1 MRILFLERGRLW
13 SYGLPDGL
21 RDLGHEVKVSGPVEQ
36 RRLIRLLTSFEP
48 DLLVSVGWG
57 PDHTK
62 AKQRMVRRLATRFH
76 IPLVYWSTE
85 DPNFTD
91 VFTLPLLRRMKPDH
105 TFTISEK
112 TAKRFKKMGYAA
124 DYLDYAFHPRVHFRT
139 KFRAKYRTDIAV
151 IANAYPDV
159 LRKYPKLYRRQSLR
173 ILVRPLLKQ
182 GYRIDFY
189 GRNWSRMK
197 PFLGRSIPKSSIKRC
212 IPYKKA
218 NQVFSSA
225 KIVLGLQNY
234 TDMLTQRTFE
244 TLGSEGFFLT
254 SDTPAVRALL
264 KPGRDVV
271 VSSSPLQTLAK
282 VRYYLKHDKERERI
296 RRNGRKAIAK
306 HNYTERAKSML
317 NILRKKGLLK

>member
-1 MRILFLERGRLW
+1 MNILFLERGKLW

-21 RDLGHEVKVSGPVEQ
+21 RDLGHNVKMSGPVEEG
-36 RRLIRLLTSFEP
+36 RLIRLLTSFKP
-48 DLLVSVGWG
+48 NLLISVGWG
-57 PDHTK
+57 LDHTK
-62 AKQRMVRRLATRFH
+62 SKQRMVRKLATQFK

-85 DPNFTD
+85 DPNFTK

-112 TAKRFKKMGYAA
+112 TAKKFKKMGYAA
-124 DYLDYAFHPRVHFRT
+124 DFLDYGYHPKVHFRT
-139 KFRAKYRTDIAV
+139 KIRAKYQTDIAV

-173 ILVRPLLKQ
+173 ILVHPLLKH
-182 GYRIDFY
+182 GFRIDFY

-197 PFLGRSIPKSSIKRC
+197 PFLGRSIPKSSIKGH
-212 IPYKKA
+212 IPYKKV
-218 NQVFSSA
+218 NEVFSSA

-271 VSSSPLQTLAK
+271 VSSSPIQTLEK
-282 VRYYLKHDKERERI
+282 VRYYLKHEKERERI
-296 RRNGRKAIAK
+296 RLNGRRAIAK
-306 HNYTERAKSML
+306 HTYTERAKFL
-317 NILRKKGLLK
+317 LYVLQKKGLLK

>member
-1 MRILFLERGRLW
+1 MFLERGKLW

-21 RDLGHEVKVSGPVEQ
+21 RDLGHQVKASGPVEQ
-36 RRLIRLLTSFEP
+36 GRLIRLLTSFKP

-62 AKQRMVRRLATRFH
+62 AKQRMVRTTATQH
-76 IPLVYWSTE
+76 QIPLVYWSTE
-85 DPNFTD
+85 DPNFTN
-91 VFTLPLLRRMKPDH
+91 VFTLPLLRWMKPDH

-112 TAKRFKKMGYAA
+112 TAKRFRKLGYSA
-124 DYLDYAFHPRVHFRT
+124 DYLDYAFHPKVHFRA
-139 KFRAKYRTDIAV
+139 KIKPKYRTDIAV
-151 IANAYPDV
+151 VANAYPDV

-173 ILVRPLLKQ
+173 ILVRPLLKH

-197 PFLGRSIPKSSIKRC
+197 PFLGRSIPKGSMKGYIS
-212 IPYKKA
+212 YKKA

-271 VSSSPLQTLAK
+271 VSSSPAQTLEK
-282 VRYYLKHDKERERI
+282 VRYYLKHEKEREQI
-296 RRNGRKAIAK
+296 RRSGRRAIAK
-306 HNYTERAKSML
+306 QNYTERAKFML
-317 NILRKKGLLK
+317 SVLRKKGLLK

>member
-1 MRILFLERGRLW
+1 
-13 SYGLPDGL
+13 
-21 RDLGHEVKVSGPVEQ
+21 
-36 RRLIRLLTSFEP
+36 
-48 DLLVSVGWG
+48 
-57 PDHTK
+57 
-62 AKQRMVRRLATRFH
+62 MVRKLATRFK

-91 VFTLPLLRRMKPDH
+91 VFTLPLLKRMKPDH

-112 TAKRFKKMGYAA
+112 TAKKFRKMGYAA
-124 DYLDYAFHPRVHFRT
+124 DYLDYAYHPKVHFRT
-139 KFRAKYRTDIAV
+139 KIRPKYRTDIAV
-151 IANAYPDV
+151 VANAYPDV
-159 LRKYPKLYRRQSLR
+159 LRKYPKLYRRQSLN

-182 GYRIDFY
+182 GYQIDFY
-189 GRNWSRMK
+189 GRNWLRMK
-197 PFLGRSIPKSSIKRC
+197 PFLGRTIPKSSIRGY

-218 NQVFSSA
+218 NEVFSSA

-271 VSSSPLQTLAK
+271 VSSSPAQTLEK
-282 VRYYLKHDKERERI
+282 VRYYLKHEKERERI
-296 RRNGRKAIAK
+296 RRNGRSAIAK
-306 HNYTERAKSML
+306 QNYTERAKFML
-317 NILRKKGLLK
+317 SALRKKGLLK